1 MADGARGRRRRKESS
16 IRRAVTKHG
25 WRTKAAEVER
35 AEFQREALG
44 DAEAAAGATIFECLS
59 GETLCM
65 PKPFQDAV
73 PSSSRS
79 KVSAAPATTTS
90 PRSTGRRT
98 RSMGYLPPH
107 PGRYSEQLHHLAQP
121 LGGHPECGRFGE
133 FNGSDARPVRLQVP
147 ARANVK
153 TIFPAKLLIH
163 AAPEAHS
170 LGPTSSLPWTGRRAG
185 GFRESRF
192 SARRTVEN
200 PTRRVM
206 RRRPG

>member
-1 MADGARGRRRRKESS
+1 
-16 IRRAVTKHG
+16 V
-25 WRTKAAEVER
+25 
-35 AEFQREALG
+35 G
-44 DAEAAAGATIFECLS
+44 DAEAAAGAAIFECLS

-98 RSMGYLPPH
+98 RSIGVSAAAS
-107 PGRYSEQLHHLAQP
+107 RQIKRAASSLAQP

-163 AAPEAHS
+163 AAPEAIHWARPVRCH
-170 LGPTSSLPWTGRRAG
+170 GPGGVRAASG
-185 GFRESRF
+185 KVGFRRG
-192 SARRTVEN
+192 ARSKTQTTPGHETAYRSTV
-200 PTRRVM
+200 PA
-206 RRRPG
+206 